1 MRTPLE
7 ALFDAMVTG
16 GWANESTGDVES
28 PTGHFA
34 RISNAPNELSEIR
47 QAFDDT
53 LTTYGN
59 VSDEDMTGHFL
70 VVTDSQGFIHIHR
83 FDSETA
89 LVHEY
94 RNMEADYADWSAD
107 DSEGD
112 SESAWDA
119 QAEALANM
127 RGLDPNDPE
136 VWTRVK
142 AETDPN
148 GNFN

>member
-70 VVTDSQGFIHIHR
+70 VMTDSQGFIHITRYHAESDLIR
-83 FDSETA
+83 R
-89 LVHEY
+89 Y
-94 RNMEADYADWSAD
+94 RQLEDQYADWAGDSED
-107 DSEGD
+107 DSE
-112 SESAWDA
+112 SEGGVITFEPGSVW
-119 QAEALANM
+119 
-127 RGLDPNDPE
+127 LDPE
-136 VWTRVK
+136 TGTFTREGDGQ
-142 AETDPN
+142 A
-148 GNFN
+148 

>member
-1 MRTPLE
+1 
-7 ALFDAMVTG
+7 MVTG

-70 VVTDSQGFIHIHR
+70 VMTDSQGFIHITRYHAESDLIR
-83 FDSETA
+83 R
-89 LVHEY
+89 Y
-94 RNMEADYADWSAD
+94 RQLEDQYADWAGDSED
-107 DSEGD
+107 DSE
-112 SESAWDA
+112 SEGGVITFEPGSVW
-119 QAEALANM
+119 
-127 RGLDPNDPE
+127 LDPE
-136 VWTRVK
+136 TGTFTREGDGQ
-142 AETDPN
+142 A
-148 GNFN
+148 